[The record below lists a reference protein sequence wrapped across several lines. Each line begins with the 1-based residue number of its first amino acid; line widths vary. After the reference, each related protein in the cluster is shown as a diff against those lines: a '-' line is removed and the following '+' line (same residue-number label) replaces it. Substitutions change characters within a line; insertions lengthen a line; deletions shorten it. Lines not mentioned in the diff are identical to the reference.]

1 MRKSKHSIT
10 VFNKIQKNTTK
21 YNLDRQTAKISALSS
36 RNIGKYEFLTG
47 EDVLPEKVQLEKA
60 AIVKRFEYSLLD
72 SELKSKLVLQKN
84 NIKDQTE
91 CANFMEQQMKVIK
104 KPTLNKYDK
113 SDLKYV
119 ATHIFNKYRDIKK
132 II

>member
-10 VFNKIQKNTTK
+10 IFNKIQKNKTK

-72 SELKSKLVLQKN
+72 SELRSKLVLQKN

-91 CANFMEQQMKVIK
+91 CANFMEQ
-104 KPTLNKYDK
+104 
-113 SDLKYV
+113 
-119 ATHIFNKYRDIKK
+119 
-132 II
+132 

>member
-113 SDLKYV
+113 SGLKYV

>member
-21 YNLDRQTAKISALSS
+21 YNLDRQTAKIQALSS

-113 SDLKYV
+113 SGLKYV

>member
-1 MRKSKHSIT
+1 
-10 VFNKIQKNTTK
+10 
-21 YNLDRQTAKISALSS
+21 
-36 RNIGKYEFLTG
+36 
-47 EDVLPEKVQLEKA
+47 
-60 AIVKRFEYSLLD
+60 
-72 SELKSKLVLQKN
+72 
-84 NIKDQTE
+84 
-91 CANFMEQQMKVIK
+91 MKVIK